1 MSNKSLKNKALL
13 ASGWVFSGHLSSQLI
28 RLFGNLIL
36 TRLLVPEMFGV
47 MAVVSVLLMGIGM
60 FSDLGFFQNIV
71 QSKRGEDT
79 AYLNTAWTLQV
90 IRGGVIGLVVLLLS
104 FALYYVQHAGFL
116 NVSSTYAE
124 PQLPFVLAL
133 MSLSAFISG
142 FNSVNLAILNRNLHL
157 NKITLIELISQVAG
171 LAVMI
176 LLAWQYKNI
185 WSLVIGTIVSVSTKM
200 ILSHHPA
207 LGKSYHFG
215 WDKDAFLELFHFGKW
230 IFGASIFTFLMGQGD
245 RLLLAGLIPAKE
257 LGVYTIA
264 FFLAMAFKEVVRK
277 VMSSVLYP
285 ALSEIVRTRPDELK
299 RVYYHIR
306 NRLDLVVMIVVGVL
320 ASSGH
325 IAIDLLYDDRYQE
338 AGWMLELL
346 SLSSIFLGI
355 TMAGVC
361 FMALGDSKSI
371 MMLTAVSAIVL
382 FISVPIAY
390 NIFGLYGA
398 VAAIALNSVVEIPLI
413 FYKMHQYKL
422 LSWKNELKMW
432 PLFFLT
438 YAVCR
443 FSLDF
448 LAK

>member
-28 RLFGNLIL
+28 RLLGNLIL

-60 FSDLGFFQNIV
+60 FSDLGVFQNIV
-71 QSKRGEDT
+71 QSKRGEDKI
-79 AYLNTAWTLQV
+79 YLNTAWTLQV
-90 IRGGVIGLVVLLLS
+90 IRGGIIGLVVILISFILS
-104 FALYYVQHAGFL
+104 YVQNIGYL
-116 NVSSTYAE
+116 NVNSAYSAPE
-124 PQLPFVLAL
+124 LPFVLAL
-133 MSLSAFISG
+133 MSLSPFISG

-157 NKITLIELISQVAG
+157 NKITLIEIASQVVG
-171 LAVMI
+171 LIVMI

-185 WSLVIGTIVSVSTKM
+185 WSLVIGTIVSTSVKM

-207 LGKSYHFG
+207 LGKRPNFG
-215 WDKDAFLELFHFGKW
+215 WDKDALLELFHFGKW
-230 IFGASIFTFLMGQGD
+230 IFGSSIFTFLMGQGD
-245 RLLLAGLIPAKE
+245 RLLLAGLISAKE

-264 FFLAMAFKEVVRK
+264 FFLAMAFKGVVRK
-277 VMSSVLYP
+277 IMTSVLYP
-285 ALSEIVRTRPDELK
+285 ALSEIIRARPHELK
-299 RVYYHIR
+299 KVYYRIR
-306 NRLDLVVMIVVGVL
+306 NRLDLVIMIVVGVI

-371 MMLTAVSAIVL
+371 MVLTSISAVAL

-390 NIFGLYGA
+390 NFYGLYGA
-398 VAAIALNSVVEIPLI
+398 VVAIALNSVIEVPLI

-422 LSWKNELKMW
+422 LSWKNEFKMW

-438 YAVCR
+438 YAACQY
-443 FSLDF
+443 SLGF
-448 LAK
+448 FE

>member
-60 FSDLGFFQNIV
+60 FSDLGVFQNIV

-133 MSLSAFISG
+133 MSLTAFISG

-176 LLAWQYKNI
+176 FLAWQYKNI
-185 WSLVIGTIVSVSTKM
+185 WSLVIGTIVSTSMKM
-200 ILSHHPA
+200 ILSHHPT
-207 LGKSYHFG
+207 LGERYHFG
-215 WDKDAFLELFHFGKW
+215 WDKDAFLELLHFGKW

-264 FFLAMAFKEVVRK
+264 FFLAMAFKGIVKK

-390 NIFGLYGA
+390 DIYGLYGA

-422 LSWKNELKMW
+422 LSLKNEFKMW

-438 YAVCR
+438 YGVCQY
-443 FSLDF
+443 SLD
-448 LAK
+448 LLSK